1 MYDFRNVWSNDGKVL
16 ILDVN
21 DRSKVKIFYD
31 WYLNSWR
38 KGAAKWKEKNPF
50 VLF

>member
-21 DRSKVKIFYD
+21 DRKKVKIFYD
-31 WYLNSWR
+31 
-38 KGAAKWKEKNPF
+38 
-50 VLF
+50 

>member
-31 WYLNSWR
+31 
-38 KGAAKWKEKNPF
+38 
-50 VLF
+50 